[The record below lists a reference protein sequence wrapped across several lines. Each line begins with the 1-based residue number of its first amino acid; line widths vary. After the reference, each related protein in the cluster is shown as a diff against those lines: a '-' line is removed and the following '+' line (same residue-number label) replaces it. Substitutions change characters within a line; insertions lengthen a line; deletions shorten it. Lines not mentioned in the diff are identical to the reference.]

1 MSNLQELNKEDFI
14 ELKNLNKMLE
24 NDINNF
30 KSDWYNNKEEYL
42 NYINNKYSKQ
52 LEKVPA
58 IYKIIESKENKFDIS
73 CCRRLEFLLNQAS
86 KVYNKD
92 IAEHDASVAVGSK
105 LVEEIVKPQLNK

>member
-14 ELKNLNKMLE
+14 ELKDLNKMLE
-24 NDINNF
+24 NDINNLN
-30 KSDWYNNKEEYL
+30 SDWYKNKQEYL

-73 CCRRLEFLLNQAS
+73 GCRRLEFLLNQAS
-86 KVYNKD
+86 KVYNK
-92 IAEHDASVAVGSK
+92 
-105 LVEEIVKPQLNK
+105 